1 MAKATRVLGNHIKK
15 DLWSWDDKK
24 CKALQISTKCTYKD
38 ELASKEAKFAE
49 TLKAKDTLEQ
59 TLTRLQKKIKDNEKN
74 EQSNL
79 AYIDKL
85 KEDLVQERA
94 LNKNFRVKI
103 QQYTDQL
110 EEKTERLDTS
120 SRELTSQ
127 LSKMDQIKS
136 NILEA
141 NNLSFSLRAELSR
154 NDGKRKTTASNGN
167 SHYESSNSDVSS
179 ENGVDRVDS
188 PGSSVDGS
196 NYLHKLNA
204 TNYLEKTMEEDGN
217 DEAKIIITNLQGI
230 IQSALGEFQ
239 WVAMGL
245 HFHVSNLEERQ
256 LHEWFV

>member
-1 MAKATRVLGNHIKK
+1 M
-15 DLWSWDDKK
+15 
-24 CKALQISTKCTYKD
+24 
-38 ELASKEAKFAE
+38 
-49 TLKAKDTLEQ
+49 
-59 TLTRLQKKIKDNEKN
+59 
-74 EQSNL
+74 NL

-85 KEDLVQERA
+85 KEDLVQERT

-103 QQYTDQL
+103 QQYADQL

-136 NILEA
+136 NIMEA
-141 NNLSFSLRAELSR
+141 NNLSFSLRAELNR
-154 NDGKRKTTASNGN
+154 NDGKHKTTESNGN

-188 PGSSVDGS
+188 PGSSVVGS
-196 NYLHKLNA
+196 DYLHKLNA
-204 TNYLEKTMEEDGN
+204 TNYLEKTIEEDLEELKHGN

-239 WVAMGL
+239 
-245 HFHVSNLEERQ
+245 
-256 LHEWFV
+256 